1 MWVPPSTSVADVA
14 MDDPADERRILEGA
28 LRQERSGEVRG
39 RRATP
44 LVATENPCI
53 SLLGVGVGVWQEA
66 CLSVCVCFSYRASIL
81 VKNWINGLTDYWAF
95 RLRPVHTVI
104 GRITIEILAHVVL
117 SDQSIPFNLVTSNF
131 GNLEPGPWRYGNAVF
146 ST

>member
-28 LRQERSGEVRG
+28 LRQERSGEVKG

-53 SLLGVGVGVWQEA
+53 SFLGVWQEA
-66 CLSVCVCFSYRASIL
+66 CLSVCVLQLPCFDFGNELDIRA
-81 VKNWINGLTDYWAF
+81 NGLLGFWDFGLW
-95 RLRPVHTVI
+95 PVHTII
-104 GRITIEILAHVVL
+104 GRFTIEILAHVVL